1 MKTIPINNHLLI
13 EPKKNETFMSSD
25 NSKYQEIGT
34 VLAISDTLVYNIID
48 GMIGKDK
55 KECAIKIGD
64 EVLFDS
70 WLAKKYPSESGVADE
85 YVWLVEYQNISAIR
99 HAS

>member
-1 MKTIPINNHLLI
+1 MKTIPINDHLLI
-13 EPKKNETFMSSD
+13 EPKKNETFVASE

-34 VLAISDTLVYNIID
+34 ILAIAD
-48 GMIGKDK
+48 GLKDV
-55 KECAIKIGD
+55 KEIALGD

-85 YVWLVEYQNISAIR
+85 YVWLVEYENISAVR
-99 HAS
+99 HA